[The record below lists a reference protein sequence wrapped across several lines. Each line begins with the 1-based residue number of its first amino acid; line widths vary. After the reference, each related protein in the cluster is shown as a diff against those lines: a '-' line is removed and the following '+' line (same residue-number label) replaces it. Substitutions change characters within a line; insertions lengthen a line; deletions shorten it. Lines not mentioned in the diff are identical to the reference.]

1 MNYILGILIILIVS
15 LFFISKHLYDK
26 NSILVENEKL
36 IVSGYETSIKNIE
49 DKAKFDLDIEKSKA
63 PTIKA
68 SEKVKIETKK
78 RGEKDDKESTDNTSG
93 HFNRQPPAPK
103 SARPRYQSGEPFDRR
118 RRDHPSPRLPRRA
131 RPIRPPFFFTQRR
144 RV

>member
-1 MNYILGILIILIVS
+1 MNYILGILIILIIS

-49 DKAKFDLDIEKSKA
+49 DKAKFNLDIEKSKA

-78 RGEKDDKESTDNTSG
+78 RGEINENNSNSDFVITS
-93 HFNRQPPAPK
+93 F
-103 SARPRYQSGEPFDRR
+103 
-118 RRDHPSPRLPRRA
+118 
-131 RPIRPPFFFTQRR
+131 
-144 RV
+144 

>member
-1 MNYILGILIILIVS
+1 MIIS

-26 NSILVENEKL
+26 NSILIENEKL

-68 SEKVKIETKK
+68 SERVKVETKK
-78 RGEKDDKESTDNTSG
+78 RGEINENNISSDFVITS
-93 HFNRQPPAPK
+93 F
-103 SARPRYQSGEPFDRR
+103 
-118 RRDHPSPRLPRRA
+118 
-131 RPIRPPFFFTQRR
+131 
-144 RV
+144 

>member
-1 MNYILGILIILIVS
+1 MNYILGILIILIIS

-26 NSILVENEKL
+26 NSILIENEKL

-68 SEKVKIETKK
+68 SEKVKIEVKK
-78 RGEKDDKESTDNTSG
+78 RGAINENNINSDFVITS
-93 HFNRQPPAPK
+93 F
-103 SARPRYQSGEPFDRR
+103 
-118 RRDHPSPRLPRRA
+118 
-131 RPIRPPFFFTQRR
+131 
-144 RV
+144 